1 MKASWKFFGLGMA
14 ALGLFGV
21 LSTGCDE
28 TATGAGGNDA
38 LLGIWRHTEI
48 QAGDTTH
55 EETSQLLANGHINT
69 TWADFVHESCADL
82 DGSWSASEDSVTWVM
97 ITPVDTTTYVTAY
110 VVDGNTLTITDST
123 TGEQDVYTK
132 IQAMVDCDHYGWD
145 NLDTWTGSFSATVD
159 GVPTNFSTSIYVE
172 NNGGTLG
179 FGGYSGVANMAF
191 VLQSATAGPYTEAT
205 CNGTFMPD
213 MNNITDF
220 YLSTDLNLD
229 LITSETDHIVCV
241 FSFEATN
248 PLSLE
253 TVTVTNGQI
262 DITFP

>member
-14 ALGLFGV
+14 ALGLVGI

-28 TATGAGGNDA
+28 TATGAGGNEA
-38 LLGIWRHTEI
+38 LVGIWRHTEI

-55 EETSQLLANGHINT
+55 EETSQILANGHINT

-82 DGSWSASEDSVTWVM
+82 DGSWSASEDSITSVIV
-97 ITPVDTTTYVTAY
+97 TPVDTMTYVSAY
-110 VVDGNTLTITDST
+110 EVDATTLTITDRD
-123 TGEQDVYTK
+123 TGVQSVYTK
-132 IQAMVDCDHYGWD
+132 IQTMVDCDHYGWD
-145 NLDTWTGSFSATVD
+145 NVDAWTGSFTATVD

-191 VLQSATAGPYTEAT
+191 LLDSSVAGPYTEDN
-205 CNGTFMPD
+205 CLGTYMPD
-213 MNNITDF
+213 MNNITDA
-220 YLSTDLNLD
+220 YISSDLNLD
-229 LITSETDHIVCV
+229 LVTSDANHIVAV
-241 FSFEATN
+241 FSFTATHIMTQQTI
-248 PLSLE
+248 S
-253 TVTVTNGQI
+253 VTAGQV